1 MTSGSLLKVSL
12 LCLLGSIVR
21 GSVIFA
27 FSEESICSILGAI
40 RIYIYIPKI
49 KGTYIRKMDIG
60 VCFFVCFIKFLK
72 LKVLKK

>member
-40 RIYIYIPKI
+40 RIYIYI
-49 KGTYIRKMDIG
+49 YIYPQDQRNIHKENG
-60 VCFFVCFIKFLK
+60 YRCVFVCL
-72 LKVLKK
+72 LY

>member
-40 RIYIYIPKI
+40 RIYPQDQRNIHKENGY
-49 KGTYIRKMDIG
+49 RC
-60 VCFFVCFIKFLK
+60 VFVCL
-72 LKVLKK
+72 LY